1 MSNTR
6 IPRGIALFN
15 AYINTTDN
23 FLQAPIE
30 EGSST
35 LNWQRLGLTAADAT
49 GWHGQQIEWNK
60 LYAKYSNKDTRTK
73 TVNDLVKA
81 FKTNFQDFG
90 GRILDKIA
98 ASDGATEQDQNV
110 FNLVLSGNRKKP
122 THHTTPITDGIVI
135 SIVSLGSGMIK
146 ADFRTDTDTKRASLA
161 PGADSV
167 QVATKLGDPAPENPY
182 EDTDISIVTRASSK
196 VNMGTKAIGK
206 RLYVFARW
214 YNTRQ
219 PDLAGQWSTMFS
231 ILIGQ

>member
-1 MSNTR
+1 MGKER

-15 AYINTTDN
+15 AYINSTDT

-30 EGSST
+30 EGSAT
-35 LNWQRLGLTAADAT
+35 LNWQRLGLASADAT
-49 GWHGQQIEWNK
+49 GWHGQLIEWNK
-60 LYAKYSNKDTRTK
+60 LYAKYSNLDTRTK

-81 FKTNFQDFG
+81 FKTNFQEFG

-98 ASDGATEQDQNV
+98 ASDGATAQDENV
-110 FNLVLSGNRKKP
+110 FNLVLSGNRKRP
-122 THHTTPITDGIVI
+122 THHTTPITDTVVI

-146 ADFRTDTDTKRASLA
+146 ADFRTDTDTRRASLA

-167 QVATKLGDPAPENPY
+167 QIAMKIGDPAPENP
-182 EDTDISIVTRASSK
+182 DDNTDIIIVTRASTK
-196 VNMGTKAIGK
+196 TNMGLGIVGK